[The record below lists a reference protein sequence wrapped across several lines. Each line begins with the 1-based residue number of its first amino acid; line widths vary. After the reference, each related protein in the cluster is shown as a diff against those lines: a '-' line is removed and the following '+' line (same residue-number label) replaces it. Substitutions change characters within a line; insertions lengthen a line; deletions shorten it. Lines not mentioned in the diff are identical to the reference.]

1 MNTMSKTKQVFF
13 ILLSFSV
20 IIFLPLIGSSL
31 YHKGHFP
38 EHFFQYP
45 MTAPIKKLPFS
56 WAVFGFIAAGGLVT
70 ICLYFFPQ
78 WFGFKRTPT
87 PPAPHVRKVKWP
99 WWFWAGIIAF
109 GSCIALLWTK
119 SSGPV
124 LFLHWSD
131 FPLFWGLALSIDG
144 WVYVRNGGRSMVSDR
159 PQELIGIGV
168 SSAMGWMLFEYL
180 NFFVDY
186 DWFYPFGDQI
196 SNEQFLF
203 YAIVISTG
211 LLPLAFVFYD
221 LFNTVPVLKT
231 RFTEGPKYIM
241 PEKVK
246 TILLVLSTGSLF
258 AAGLSPDKLFFV
270 LWISPAILIAVVLDK
285 LGIWTP
291 LRSIGKGN
299 WRPVLVFALT
309 YLAAG
314 LCLEC
319 ENYFSAA
326 RINGV
331 AIYSEQPAFW
341 QYNLPYISRFHLF
354 EMPILGFFGYMPFGI
369 YCWVWWIA
377 FAYMQGIPS
386 MLFQEKPLD
395 PIIDDK

>member
-1 MNTMSKTKQVFF
+1 
-13 ILLSFSV
+13 
-20 IIFLPLIGSSL
+20 
-31 YHKGHFP
+31 
-38 EHFFQYP
+38 
-45 MTAPIKKLPFS
+45 
-56 WAVFGFIAAGGLVT
+56 
-70 ICLYFFPQ
+70 
-78 WFGFKRTPT
+78 
-87 PPAPHVRKVKWP
+87 
-99 WWFWAGIIAF
+99 
-109 GSCIALLWTK
+109 
-119 SSGPV
+119 
-124 LFLHWSD
+124 
-131 FPLFWGLALSIDG
+131 
-144 WVYVRNGGRSMVSDR
+144 
-159 PQELIGIGV
+159 
-168 SSAMGWMLFEYL
+168 
-180 NFFVDY
+180 
-186 DWFYPFGDQI
+186 
-196 SNEQFLF
+196 
-203 YAIVISTG
+203 
-211 LLPLAFVFYD
+211 
-221 LFNTVPVLKT
+221 VPVLKT